1 MPKKKS
7 NLLTAVFWVC
17 AGTGCVASGS
27 EKIYEKMKELCQE
40 MPGVSVEFQKDVPH
54 LGAIKTGCQGIC
66 ELGPLVR
73 IEPLHYQYVKVTE
86 KDCMEIFQRTVLN
99 HEPVEHLFYKKGGEV
114 LRFTGRN
121 SIYCQANRIVLTRGY
136 KFTYDG

>member
-1 MPKKKS
+1 MIIE
-7 NLLTAVFWVC
+7 NRDALLKERELAQKEINSFDCRILVC

-54 LGAIKTGCQGIC
+54 LGTVKTGCQGIC

-86 KDCMEIFQRTVLN
+86 EDCLEIFQRTVLN
-99 HEPVEHLFYKKGGEV
+99 HEPVEHLFY
-114 LRFTGRN
+114 
-121 SIYCQANRIVLTRGY
+121 
-136 KFTYDG
+136 